1 MRCTDLEST
10 SDAKNAGRW
19 ITGFETH
26 PALDIAERVRGT
38 ESELRGCVC
47 RSCHI
52 SLCVCVCVCVRLL
65 QWCMD
70 ANHSRNIRLD

>member
-1 MRCTDLEST
+1 MRSTDLEST

-19 ITGFETH
+19 ITRFETH
-26 PALDIAERVRGT
+26 PALGIAERVRGT

-52 SLCVCVCVCVRLL
+52 SLSLCVCVCVCVPAAVVRGRKP
-65 QWCMD
+65 QQE
-70 ANHSRNIRLD
+70 R